1 MPTLK
6 QRTKSKEY
14 RILSFLNARMELPSK
29 DKKRL
34 SFLEKGY
41 QGEKIFDQLTVK
53 LQNDLYILNDLYLEQ
68 NESFFQIDTL
78 IISQHTIFP
87 FEVKNYEGDY
97 RYETG
102 NFYPKLSK
110 DEINNP
116 LAQLKRSKLHL
127 RPLLKNLGFYLPI
140 EGDVAFVNPNFTLYQ
155 APLNEP
161 IIHPTQLN
169 NLMKKLNEIPSK
181 LTNRHKMLA
190 DQLVSMHQ
198 IDCPFTRLPHYSYD
212 QLQKGPLCADCYSL
226 LCFVDE
232 SKKIMV
238 CNKCG
243 HEELVDSAVLRC
255 VEELELLF
263 PDMKI
268 TTNLVHDWCIVVGSK
283 KTIRRVLM
291 QTISQ
296 LEKGIIGILN
306 KLSDKNTYI
315 S

>member
-6 QRTKSKEY
+6 PRTKSKEY
-14 RILSFLNARMELPSK
+14 QILSFLNARMDLPAT
-29 DKKRL
+29 DKL
-34 SFLEKGY
+34 HYENLEKGY
-41 QGEKIFDQLTVK
+41 KGELFFDQLTLM
-53 LQNDLYILNDLYLEQ
+53 LQNDLYILNDLCLQ
-68 NESFFQIDTL
+68 TNGFFQIDTL
-78 IISQHTIFP
+78 IIAQHTIYP
-87 FEVKNYEGDY
+87 YEIKNHEGDY
-97 RYETG
+97 RYELG

-110 DEINNP
+110 NEISNP
-116 LAQLKRSKLHL
+116 LHQLNRGKLHL
-127 RPLLKNLGFYLPI
+127 RPLLKSLGFYLPL

-181 LTNRHKMLA
+181 LTDRHKRLA
-190 DQLVSMHQ
+190 DQLISMHQ
-198 IDCPFTRLPHYSYD
+198 TDCPFTRLPHYSYD
-212 QLQKGPLCADCYSL
+212 QLQKGPLCTDCYSL

-232 SKKIMV
+232 SKKILV

-243 HEELVDSAVLRC
+243 HKELVDLAVLRC

-268 TTNLVHDWCIVVGSK
+268 TTNLVHDWCGVVGSK

-291 QTISQ
+291 QNYKSIGERHYRYF
-296 LEKGIIGILN
+296 EKI
-306 KLSDKNTYI
+306 K
-315 S
+315 